1 MTLAKPCGM
10 KLRSRLCL
18 RTSSSNACTPG
29 LHQWQQ
35 IGRVW
40 RPIAN
45 TPIRELHTAAKGSR
59 RKNLEDI
66 SYGRD
71 YNSLLAWP
79 RHWQQDLL

>member
-29 LHQWQQ
+29 QHQRQQ
-35 IGRVW
+35 MGRVW

-45 TPIRELHTAAKGSR
+45 KPFRELHIAAKGSR
-59 RKNLEDI
+59 RLEP
-66 SYGRD
+66 GGH
-71 YNSLLAWP
+71 LL
-79 RHWQQDLL
+79 RS